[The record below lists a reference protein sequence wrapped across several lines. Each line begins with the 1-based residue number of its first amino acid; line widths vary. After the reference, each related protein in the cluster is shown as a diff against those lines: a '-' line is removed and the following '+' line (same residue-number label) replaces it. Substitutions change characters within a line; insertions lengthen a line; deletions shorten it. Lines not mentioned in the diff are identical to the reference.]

1 MRKYIKYIRLVLIF
15 TAVLLSIF
23 TFLATRD
30 EHSRVFAAAAIV
42 PLFMVLPIFMQYR
55 YRKINNHK
63 QLYSTVMI
71 ILYLILFTFILLCII
86 NSCCTTVTFFDGEEY
101 QSSFDLY
108 MALDNLTI
116 MFKYLLFMCSSWL
129 ILLINL
135 NNIDKDDSKTN
146 TILIIVV
153 SLIVILIHLNYYANS
168 NLHIALENAEDKISY
183 ITQNYIYIGFIYILI
198 IYNEFRENNK
208 VLVKQ

>member
-30 EHSRVFAAAAIV
+30 EHSRVFAATAIV

-63 QLYSTVMI
+63 QLYSTV
-71 ILYLILFTFILLCII
+71 II

-135 NNIDKDDSKTN
+135 DNIDKDDSKTN

-168 NLHIALENAEDKISY
+168 NLHIVGENAEDKILY